1 MRKRFW
7 GSMIICL
14 FVTFSSPTFVAVS
27 KVDCKNQVVCA
38 EARVWGGNKLRA
50 KARVSSPR
58 SYDGR
63 WTYRLQLGNDSP
75 IANQNT
81 YFKGY
86 SKTWMIDKLT
96 GTGSAY
102 ASNHA
107 RSRFSGTTLYAQMS
121 DSHPKDDD

>member
-14 FVTFSSPTFVAVS
+14 FVTFSSSTFVAVS
-27 KVDCKNQVVCA
+27 KVVCKNQVVCA
-38 EARVWGGNKLRA
+38 EARVYGGSKKRA
-50 KARVSSPR
+50 KARVSSPG

-63 WTYRLQLGNDSP
+63 WTYRIQVGSEPPQKDQQLYWRGFSR
-75 IANQNT
+75 
-81 YFKGY
+81 
-86 SKTWMIDKLT
+86 TWEVSGHT

-107 RSRFSGTTLYAQMS
+107 RSRYSGTTYYASVS
-121 DSHPKDDD
+121 DSYP

>member
-38 EARVWGGNKLRA
+38 EARVYGGPKKRA
-50 KARVSSPR
+50 KARVSSPS

-63 WTYRLQLGNDSP
+63 WTYRLQLGSDP
-75 IANQNT
+75 AIADQNI
-81 YFKGY
+81 YRRGY
-86 SKTWMIDKLT
+86 SRTWEIEKHT

-107 RSRFSGTTLYAQMS
+107 KSRYSGTTYYAHAS
-121 DSHPKDDD
+121 DWYPKEDN